1 MSTGSIRKIRGGMGG
16 TCRVDG
22 FKPPIIVVEWFGV
35 RVGAA
40 TPFDLN

>member
-1 MSTGSIRKIRGGMGG
+1 MSTESIGKICGAMGG

-22 FKPPIIVVEWFGV
+22 FKPPIVVVEWFGA

-40 TPFDLN
+40 TPIDLN